1 MITAARTGPNAA
13 LRFGADEP
21 LDKRGR
27 ADCAR
32 LRLPY
37 PDPVRIAPERAAIE
51 TAALIGADGPLEP
64 RLAAIDLGCWADLG
78 PQQIDPTELGTW
90 LAEPDFASHGGES
103 VNAFVARLD
112 DWLIGCAES
121 DLTAVVAS
129 GTAQGLVAAALGC
142 EFWSVEVA
150 PAHIVNLSRR
160 NARWRVRF
168 GN

>member
-1 MITAARTGPNAA
+1 M
-13 LRFGADEP
+13 RFGADEP
-21 LDKRGR
+21 LDRRGR

-37 PDPVRIAPERAAIE
+37 PNPVQIAPERAAIE
-51 TAALIGADGPLEP
+51 TAELIGADGPVHAG
-64 RLAAIDLGCWADLG
+64 LAAIDLGSWAG
-78 PQQIDPTELGTW
+78 RSPEQIDPTELGAWMTD
-90 LAEPDFASHGGES
+90 PDFASHGGES
-103 VNAFVARLD
+103 ISAFVVRLH

-121 DLTAVVAS
+121 DLSVVVTS

-160 NARWRVRF
+160 NERWRVRF
-168 GN
+168 GG